1 MELPASLSLLTE
13 LASLSS
19 AFIKQADRKLS
30 AHGISFAE
38 FMVMHYLSKAA
49 DLTMS
54 RTELADAVSLSPSGI
69 TKKLNPMQKLH
80 LVEKEVNQR
89 DARFSLVKLTATGVE
104 IYNDALV
111 SCIHCA
117 NDLTENVTGKQ
128 LNTLLEIFAKLK

>member
-30 AHGISFAE
+30 VHGISFAE
-38 FMVMHYLSKAA
+38 FMVMHHLSKAA

-89 DARFSLVKLTATGVE
+89 DARFSLVKLTTTGVE
-104 IYNDALV
+104 IYHDALV